1 MARPLKK
8 TTYPLKSAQSV
19 TGRSPGER
27 NGKEIGNRCFT
38 VPSVV
43 KTQKAIHNLK
53 TDYLCQHQ

>member
-8 TTYPLKSAQSV
+8 TTYPLKFAQFV
-19 TGRSPGER
+19 TGRSLGEK
-27 NGKEIGNRCFT
+27 NGREIGKMYFT